1 MKHVRNL
8 AVAGCTVLLLC
19 QCASKNEIRDLN
31 YQIRAVNQ
39 KVEDVR
45 GTTVDQ
51 MQKRQASSVSRI
63 DEVQNEVVQ
72 LRSAI
77 DERAHQEN
85 QFREQTRESTAGLQ
99 SMIESMRTENDSR
112 LKLLEDRVSQ
122 LERNLDQMSEARIR
136 DAEERAREAARR
148 AEEARRRTA
157 AASAAAPG
165 PGAQVAVK
173 PEGRKVKVDAGTKVE
188 AAVPEAKPAPVAEPA
203 APAVASVPP
212 PAESAAPAAPSAA
225 DPLAEAMDLYNNQR
239 YAEAY
244 KAFEQILARNPRGDE
259 AAETLFYMGESLFA
273 RGEFDLAILD
283 YQKVISNHA
292 GHKRTPTA
300 LLKQGMSFE
309 KLTDHETAKII
320 YKKLI
325 AEYPDSSDAAKAE
338 QQIQS
343 LQ

>member
-1 MKHVRNL
+1 MGMKHVRNL

-19 QCASKNEIRDLN
+19 QCASKNEIRDLS

-63 DEVQNEVVQ
+63 DEVQNEVIQ

-77 DERAHQEN
+77 EERAHQEDI
-85 QFREQTRESTAGLQ
+85 FREQTQKSTDGLQ
-99 SMIESMRTENDSR
+99 SMIEGMRAENDSR
-112 LKLLEDRVSQ
+112 LKLLEDRVTQ
-122 LERNLDQMSEARIR
+122 LERNLDKMTEVRIR
-136 DAEERAREAARR
+136 EAEERAREAARR
-148 AEEARRRTA
+148 AEEARQRTA
-157 AASAAAPG
+157 AVSTPSG
-165 PGAQVAVK
+165 GIVAVK
-173 PEGRKVKVDAGTKVE
+173 PDSRKVKIDSTEKAV
-188 AAVPEAKPAPVAEPA
+188 AAAPSVPA
-203 APAVASVPP
+203 APAEAATPPVVASVPP
-212 PAESAAPAAPSAA
+212 PVETAAPVVS
-225 DPLAEAMDLYNNQR
+225 DPLAGAMDLYADQR

-244 KAFEQILARNPRGDE
+244 KAFEQVLARNPRGDE

-273 RGEFDLAILD
+273 RGEYDLAILD

-309 KLTDHETAKII
+309 KLTDNETAKII

-325 AEYPDSSDAAKAE
+325 AEYPDSADAAKAE
-338 QQIQS
+338 QQ
-343 LQ
+343 LQNLQ

>member
-19 QCASKNEIRDLN
+19 QCASKNEIRDLS

-77 DERAHQEN
+77 EERAHQEN
-85 QFREQTRESTAGLQ
+85 LLREQTKESTAGMQ
-99 SMIESMRTENDSR
+99 SMIESMRTENDNR
-112 LKLLEDRVSQ
+112 LKLLEDRVNQ
-122 LERNLDQMSEARIR
+122 LERNLDKMTEVRIKE
-136 DAEERAREAARR
+136 AEERAREAARR
-148 AEEARRRTA
+148 AEEARQRTA
-157 AASAAAPG
+157 AVSAAPG
-165 PGAQVAVK
+165 QAVTVK
-173 PEGRKVKVDAGTKVE
+173 PDSRKVKIDSSQKVE
-188 AAVPEAKPAPVAEPA
+188 AGVPAVPAVPT
-203 APAVASVPP
+203 APAGEAVPPVVASIPP
-212 PAESAAPAAPSAA
+212 PAEPVAPAVS
-225 DPLAEAMDLYNNQR
+225 DPLAGAMDLYNKQR
-239 YAEAY
+239 YSEAY
-244 KAFEQILARNPRGDE
+244 KEFEQVLSRNPRGDE

-273 RGEFDLAILD
+273 RGEYDLAILD

-325 AEYPDSSDAAKAE
+325 AEYPSSPDAAKAE
-338 QQIQS
+338 QQLQS

>member
-19 QCASKNEIRDLN
+19 QCASKNEIRDLS

-45 GTTVDQ
+45 GTAVDQ

-63 DEVQNEVVQ
+63 DEVQNEVIQ

-85 QFREQTRESTAGLQ
+85 LFREQSKESTAGLQ
-99 SMIESMRTENDSR
+99 SMIEGMRTENDNR

-122 LERNLDQMSEARIR
+122 LERNLDQMSEARIKE
-136 DAEERAREAARR
+136 AEVRAREAARR
-148 AEEARRRTA
+148 AEEARQRTA
-157 AASAAAPG
+157 AVSTAAPAA
-165 PGAQVAVK
+165 PVAVK
-173 PEGRKVKVDAGTKVE
+173 PEGRKVKVDADTKVE
-188 AAVPEAKPAPVAEPA
+188 AAAPAAKPAPAAE
-203 APAVASVPP
+203 APVVASVPP
-212 PAESAAPAAPSAA
+212 PAEPAAPAAPAAA

-273 RGEFDLAILD
+273 RGEYDLAILD

-292 GHKRTPTA
+292 GHKRTPTS

-325 AEYPDSSDAAKAE
+325 SEYPDSPDAAKAE

>member
-1 MKHVRNL
+1 
-8 AVAGCTVLLLC
+8 
-19 QCASKNEIRDLN
+19 
-31 YQIRAVNQ
+31 
-39 KVEDVR
+39 
-45 GTTVDQ
+45 
-51 MQKRQASSVSRI
+51 
-63 DEVQNEVVQ
+63 
-72 LRSAI
+72 
-77 DERAHQEN
+77 
-85 QFREQTRESTAGLQ
+85 
-99 SMIESMRTENDSR
+99 MIESMRTENDGR
-112 LKLLEDRVSQ
+112 LQLLEDRVSQ

-148 AEEARRRTA
+148 AEEARQRTA
-157 AASAAAPG
+157 AASAAAPV
-165 PGAQVAVK
+165 PDAQVAVK
-173 PEGRKVKVDAGTKVE
+173 PEGRKVKVDPGAKVE
-188 AAVPEAKPAPVAEPA
+188 AAAPEAKPAPAAEAA
-203 APAVASVPP
+203 APVVASVPP
-212 PAESAAPAAPSAA
+212 PAEPAAPAAA

-325 AEYPDSSDAAKAE
+325 AEYPDSPDAAKAE